1 MAYDGLFIKGGT
13 IYRPTFFRVLQS
25 KYIAD
30 ILHHINTTK
39 EIFLHIDNLM
49 FKEIYQRYIV
59 DIFKDFFVR
68 RKKEPCGLAA
78 RVKIDC
84 PNFGSVSERW
94 TAKF

>member
-25 KYIAD
+25 KYIGC
-30 ILHHINTTK
+30 ISYNINDQQA
-39 EIFLHIDNLM
+39 FLQNIVCQIV
-49 FKEIYQRYIV
+49 KVIYQRFVV

-68 RKKEPCGLAA
+68 EKKEPCGLAA

-84 PNFGSVSERW
+84 PNFGSESKRW

>member
-1 MAYDGLFIKGGT
+1 MASDGLFIEGGT
-13 IYRPTFFRVLQS
+13 IYRSTFFRGLQT

-49 FKEIYQRYIV
+49 FKEIYQRFVV

-68 RKKEPCGLAA
+68 GKKERSRKVQP
-78 RVKIDC
+78 
-84 PNFGSVSERW
+84 
-94 TAKF
+94 KFRQ